1 MGKYFQ
7 LVTLPQR
14 VAIALAFVFS
24 MLLAACGSDAEQQA
38 NQSTDTIDSQPSAS
52 ADPSTNGANSQQT
65 FNNPVVAGKES
76 DGLPT
81 SVAAAPNLIQPTNPT
96 ERAVVVDKGRS
107 DPFAQIVTPQFIP
120 QPGSN
125 QAVGGNPFAQ
135 TSNQGSNQASN
146 QRRPVPTVPNLP
158 ASSGNTTRIA
168 RVNPGASS
176 NQAKRV
182 QRSQVASARLP
193 KPPEI
198 RPVIPSAMPPVVAD
212 PSLTAALPP
221 TPEPETARAV
231 LVSGVVMVGNQAQA
245 IIKVPNE
252 PSSRYVQAGDR
263 LANGVLIKRI
273 EMNGGSDPVVIF
285 EQFGIEVA
293 KMVGEGG
300 ATTTAA
306 VDSNIPTPPNVP
318 TGAS

>member
-7 LVTLPQR
+7 LATLPQR
-14 VAIALAFVFS
+14 VAIALVLVFS
-24 MLLAACGSDAEQQA
+24 MLLGACGSGGEQQA
-38 NQSTDTIDSQPSAS
+38 DQSADTTDSQTSAS
-52 ADPSTNGANSQQT
+52 TDPSTNGANSQQN
-65 FNNPVVAGKES
+65 FNDPVVAGKGT

-96 ERAVVVDKGRS
+96 ERAVVVDRGRS
-107 DPFAQIVTPQFIP
+107 DPFAQIVNPQFIT

-125 QAVGGNPFAQ
+125 QAQ
-135 TSNQGSNQASN
+135 TPNQISNQASN
-146 QRRPVPTVPNLP
+146 PRRLVPTVPNLP
-158 ASSGNTTRIA
+158 ANTTRITS
-168 RVNPGASS
+168 G
-176 NQAKRV
+176 NQGKRI

-193 KPPEI
+193 KPPQI
-198 RPVIPSAMPPVVAD
+198 RPVMPSAMPPVVAD

-221 TPEPETARAV
+221 TPQPETARAV
-231 LVSGVVMVGNQAQA
+231 VVSGVVMVGNQAQA

-252 PSSRYVQAGDR
+252 PSSRYVQVGDR
-263 LANGVLIKRI
+263 LSNGVLVKRI
-273 EMNGGSDPVVIF
+273 EMNAGSDPVVIF

-293 KMVGEGG
+293 KMVGEGA

-306 VDSNIPTPPNVP
+306 VDSNTPTPPNVP

>member
-7 LVTLPQR
+7 LATLPQR
-14 VAIALAFVFS
+14 VAIALVLVFS
-24 MLLAACGSDAEQQA
+24 MLLGACGAGGEQQA
-38 NQSTDTIDSQPSAS
+38 DQSADTTDSQTSGS
-52 ADPSTNGANSQQT
+52 SDQSTNGANSQQN
-65 FNNPVVAGKES
+65 FNNPVVAGKGT

-96 ERAVVVDKGRS
+96 ERAVVVDRGRS
-107 DPFAQIVTPQFIP
+107 DPFGQIVNPQLIP

-125 QAVGGNPFAQ
+125 QAQTPNQVSNP
-135 TSNQGSNQASN
+135 
-146 QRRPVPTVPNLP
+146 RRPVPTVPNLP
-158 ASSGNTTRIA
+158 ANTTRIA
-168 RVNPGASS
+168 RVNPGV
-176 NQAKRV
+176 NQGKRI

-193 KPPEI
+193 KPPQI
-198 RPVIPSAMPPVVAD
+198 RPVMPSAMPPVVPN

-231 LVSGVVMVGNQAQA
+231 VVSGVVMVGNQAQA

-252 PSSRYVQAGDR
+252 PSSRYVQVGDR
-263 LANGVLIKRI
+263 LSNGVLVKRI
-273 EMNGGSDPVVIF
+273 EMNAGSDPVVIF

-293 KMVGEGG
+293 KMVGEGA

-306 VDSNIPTPPNVP
+306 VDSNTSTPPNVP

>member
-7 LVTLPQR
+7 LATLPQR
-14 VAIALAFVFS
+14 VAIALVLVFS
-24 MLLAACGSDAEQQA
+24 MLLGACGAGGEQQA
-38 NQSTDTIDSQPSAS
+38 DQSADTTDSQTSGS
-52 ADPSTNGANSQQT
+52 NDPSTNGANSQQN
-65 FNNPVVAGKES
+65 FNNPVVAGKGT

-96 ERAVVVDKGRS
+96 ERAVVVDRGRS
-107 DPFAQIVTPQFIP
+107 DPFGQIVNPQLIP

-125 QAVGGNPFAQ
+125 QAQTPNQVSNP
-135 TSNQGSNQASN
+135 
-146 QRRPVPTVPNLP
+146 RRPVPTVPNLP
-158 ASSGNTTRIA
+158 TSSGNTTGIA
-168 RVNPGASS
+168 RVNPGV
-176 NQAKRV
+176 NQGKRI
-182 QRSQVASARLP
+182 QRSQVASAQLP
-193 KPPEI
+193 KPPQI
-198 RPVIPSAMPPVVAD
+198 RPVMPSAMPPVVPD

-231 LVSGVVMVGNQAQA
+231 VVSGVVMVGNQAQA

-252 PSSRYVQAGDR
+252 PSSRYVQVGDR
-263 LANGVLIKRI
+263 LSNGVLVKRI
-273 EMNGGSDPVVIF
+273 EMNTGSDPVVIF

-293 KMVGEGG
+293 KMVGEGS

-306 VDSNIPTPPNVP
+306 VDSNTPTPPNVP